1 VFGHRT
7 DRHWDPTRRPL
18 VAGLPVALAGTIIAA
33 LLAPGGAP
41 AAGAAT
47 PWPGGRWQPDAA
59 RYGMT
64 VVANVPLT
72 LDDGVI
78 LFANI
83 GYPTDPRTGG
93 RAPGRFPVLLTQN
106 PYAGST
112 EQPDPFFVDR
122 GYIFASVEVR
132 GTLDSEAPG
141 GGPLVNDLFSAR
153 DVRDGVELVDWAA
166 HRLDGSNGVIGLTGC
181 SQLGISQLFLAA
193 ALGPHSPVKAILPA
207 CASNS
212 YDGIY
217 FAGGIP
223 GPTIG
228 LFGSSL
234 AATLGGAKHGPEN
247 MAAGVAT
254 ENEVFAAGPRAYNG
268 TYWQQR
274 TTSPAIAAQIVAN
287 GIPAL
292 LWSGWKAPEA
302 TGALEFYAALQN
314 AWAGRSPSSAMI
326 ASQPISGRY
335 QIIVGPWGHGQGLDE
350 SIELEWYDT
359 WLKGEQTGVE
369 QTSTPMHVFE
379 NGSGGWRNASTYP
392 LASTSTTYRLESG
405 TLAGQA
411 QVQQQPSSAAFA
423 DVIRWGQP
431 DQPGTTLTYGTAPLP
446 TGTTL
451 AGPISATVYARSSNF
466 NLELIATLY
475 DVSADGTTTQ
485 VSSGTLIGSMRAIDP
500 ALSWV
505 DQAGN
510 LTLPVHPFAGDSYVP
525 PGQVARYDIKL
536 NPMVWSVQPGHSLR
550 LILTTQE
557 PTANCVSLL
566 SALAPAIPCILTEP
580 QQATLPG
587 GIYVVQSSSEFPSS
601 LNLPVLPGGLPS
613 APSGTTPTSNGLSEP
628 LGW

>member
-1 VFGHRT
+1 MFGHRT
-7 DRHWDPTRRPL
+7 DRHRGRVRRL
-18 VAGLPVALAGTIIAA
+18 SVGRLPAALAATVIAA
-33 LLAPGGAP
+33 LFAPGGTH

-64 VVANVPLT
+64 VVSNVALKM
-72 LDDGVI
+72 DDGVI

-83 GYPTDPRTGG
+83 GYPTDSHTGR

-106 PYAGST
+106 PYAGAT

-132 GTLDSEAPG
+132 GTLDSEAPD

-153 DVRDGVELVDWAA
+153 DVQDGVELVDWAA

-234 AATLGGAKHGPEN
+234 AATLGGTKHGPEN

-254 ENEVFAAGPRAYNG
+254 EDEVFAAGPRAYNG

-314 AWAGRSPSSAMI
+314 AWAQRSPSGAMV
-326 ASQPISGRY
+326 ATQPTTGRY

-359 WLKGEQTGVE
+359 WLRGEQTGIE
-369 QTSTPMHVFE
+369 QTTTPMHVFE
-379 NGSGGWRNASTYP
+379 NGSGLWRNASTYP
-392 LASTSTTYRLESG
+392 LTSAYTTYRLESG
-405 TLAGQA
+405 TLGGQA
-411 QVQQQPSSAAFA
+411 QVQRQSSSAAFA

-431 DQPGTTLTYGTAPLP
+431 DQPGTSLTYGTAPFP

-475 DVSADGTTTQ
+475 DVSADGTATQ
-485 VSSGTLIGSMRAIDP
+485 VSSGTLLGSMRAIDP
-500 ALSWV
+500 AASWT
-505 DQAGN
+505 DEAGN
-510 LTLPVHPFAGDSYVP
+510 LMLPVHPFVGDSYVP
-525 PGQVARYDIKL
+525 PGQVARYDVKL
-536 NPMVWSVQPGHSLR
+536 NPAVWSVQPGHSLR
-550 LILTTQE
+550 LVLTTQE

-587 GIYVVQSSSEFPSS
+587 GTYIVQTSSEFASS
-601 LNLPVLPGGLPS
+601 LNLPLLPDGLPS
-613 APSGTTPTSNGLSEP
+613 SPSGTTPTSNGLSEP